1 MDEFTTVLLL
11 LIIVELPPPPALPV
25 RIASEST
32 LIKLLFESKARKLD
46 VFAIVPETTP
56 CTFIVF
62 DIDIAPVSCRVE
74 PSKVKFASPSSS
86 VVVAPIVVSL
96 FSTLLFNAVI
106 VPPPLLEEASVI
118 KVFAFFPI

>member
-1 MDEFTTVLLL
+1 MAMV
-11 LIIVELPPPPALPV
+11 
-25 RIASEST
+25 ST
-32 LIKLLFESKARKLD
+32 LIKLLFASNARKLD
-46 VFAIVPETTP
+46 VFAIVPETIF
-56 CTFIVF
+56 CTFIELE
-62 DIDIAPVSCRVE
+62 IDSAPVSCRLE

-96 FSTLLFNAVI
+96 FATLLFNAVM